1 MQDVLTREVRDLGAD
16 ARSILETMLGR
27 KLAEEEQVTV
37 MAFPP
42 RPAPPEDERR
52 IAAQRLSET
61 LDAMA
66 ERARDI
72 PEDEL
77 EALIDEAMEH
87 LRPRRRH

>member
-42 RPAPPEDERR
+42 RPVPPEDERR

-61 LDAMA
+61 LNAMA
-66 ERARDI
+66 ECAREI
-72 PEDEL
+72 PKDEL

-87 LRPRRRH
+87 VRPRRRH

>member
-1 MQDVLTREVRDLGAD
+1 MQDVQTRVVRDLGAD

-37 MAFPP
+37 MAFAP

-61 LDAMA
+61 LDAMS
-66 ERARDI
+66 ECARHI
-72 PEDEL
+72 PEREM

-87 LRPRRRH
+87 VRPRRP